1 MYAAGFLPTIKTL
14 TSFQLDTSSPAQ
26 IQISKGWFFLG
37 IFTLLASGV
46 FSLLLVLSRTPALSE
61 LIPWIDFFRTALVVH
76 VDLSVLVWFLSFTAV
91 FWSLNNRRS
100 AILIDQLTLWI
111 TLAGTLLIIITPFSG
126 QTHPIINNY
135 IPVLNDRLFLFGL
148 IIIAF
153 GFALFSIRSALSFPL
168 IDLSQPQSVPQ
179 FAVFLSVITLI
190 FTLLAQLYSY
200 LSLQLGDNIHTYFE
214 FLFWGSGHTLQF
226 SHVLLL
232 YVAWMWMSSATGVMY
247 SLRPA
252 VYAALFLLCF
262 LPVLVVPVIY
272 FLFPVLSPEHRIYF
286 TELMR
291 LGGLTALPLGVLI
304 AINIFNRS
312 AIDNIQK
319 PIRITFICSVVLFA
333 SGGVLGFMIEGINVV
348 IPAHYHGSI
357 VGVTLAF
364 MGMSYLLLPIFGYK
378 APAGRLAK
386 YQPIVYATGQMMHII
401 GLAWSGGYGVQR
413 KTAGADQ
420 GLKSLEQIAGMGLMG
435 LGGLIA
441 IIGGIMFLVVLLV
454 SIYRK

>member
-1 MYAAGFLPTIKTL
+1 M
-14 TSFQLDTSSPAQ
+14 TSFQLENSSTTQ
-26 IQISKGWFFLG
+26 IRISKAWFFLG

-46 FSLLLVLSRTPALSE
+46 FSLLLVLLRTPVLSE
-61 LIPWIDFFRTALVVH
+61 LIPWVDFFRTALVAH
-76 VDLSVLVWFLSFTAV
+76 VDLSVLIWFLSFTAI
-91 FWSLNNRRS
+91 FWSLNNRKS
-100 AILIDQLTLWI
+100 AVIIDQLTLWI

-135 IPVLNDRLFLFGL
+135 IPVLNDRLFLTGL
-148 IIIAF
+148 IIIALS
-153 GFALFSIRSALSFPL
+153 FALFSIRSVLSFSLP
-168 IDLSQPQSVPQ
+168 DLNQLQSVPQ
-179 FAVFLSVITLI
+179 IAVFLSIVTLI
-190 FTLLAQLYSY
+190 FTLAAQLYSY
-200 LSLQLGDNIHTYFE
+200 LSLQPGGNIHTYFE

-232 YVAWMWMSSATGVMY
+232 YVAWMWMSSATGVTY

-252 VYAALFLLCF
+252 VYAALFVLCF
-262 LPVLVVPVIY
+262 LPVLIVPVIY

-291 LGGLTALPLGVLI
+291 LGGLTALPLGTLI
-304 AINIFNRS
+304 ALNIFNRS
-312 AIDNIQK
+312 AINDIQK
-319 PIRITFICSVVLFA
+319 PVRIAFVCSVVLFT
-333 SGGVLGFMIEGINVV
+333 SGGVLGFMIEGVNVV

-364 MGMSYLLLPIFGYK
+364 MGISYLLLPVFGYK
-378 APAGRLAK
+378 APAGKLVK
-386 YQPIVYATGQMMHII
+386 YQPVVYATGQMMHII

-420 GLKSLEQIAGMGLMG
+420 ALKSLEQIAGMGLMG

-441 IIGGIMFLVVLLV
+441 IIGGILFLVVILA